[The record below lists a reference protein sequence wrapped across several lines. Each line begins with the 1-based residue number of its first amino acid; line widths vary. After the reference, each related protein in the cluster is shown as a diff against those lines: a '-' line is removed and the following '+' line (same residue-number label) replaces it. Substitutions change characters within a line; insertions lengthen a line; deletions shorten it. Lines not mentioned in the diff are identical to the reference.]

1 MRRFKSLHLAML
13 TLGSLCLNSAYASD
27 TLHSLSD
34 SEMSAATG
42 QSLFTL
48 QYLAPSDTGNSY
60 NSTNGNIGFY
70 KFGMEAELE
79 LNANI
84 KKLQL
89 GCGGVNGAGACD
101 IDIDNFSLS
110 GNPGALTGP
119 VVGGVQTA
127 TLADSEARVQSDA
140 RLINPFIKLAI
151 KNPNSASTRELIG
164 VQLGSEQMFG
174 LLTFG
179 EENTTTPNGINSLSG
194 YMNIGSATGTAMTQA
209 RTMTKATAGN
219 KDMTGRIR
227 ITDVG
232 GATLNFSSD
241 TYNLALTPAAANV
254 VTTPTVVS
262 GNRMSIVNL
271 SGSATVAPINFA
283 GPMTANVDVGLFSV
297 PLEKNVTG
305 TITGLTATVPIE
317 QNLGFIHK
325 LPINGNSFSLSVQGQ
340 NLRWPGAAG
349 DAMRGWWMAFEDQID
364 IGSISPASAVPIT
377 DAVLSQALG
386 PEGCAST
393 TTPGIN
399 CALYKDP
406 IECKAFGSP
415 NCFGGNL
422 PVGLVDIT
430 GTNVNF
436 PLSNLQLGAQSFA
449 PNCYG
454 GLKFC

>member
-1 MRRFKSLHLAML
+1 MRQFKSLYLTML
-13 TLGSLCLNSAYASD
+13 VLGGLCLNSAYASD
-27 TLHSLSD
+27 TLHSLTD
-34 SEMSAATG
+34 SEMSAMTG

-48 QYLAPSDTGNSY
+48 QYLAPGDTGNAYTS
-60 NSTNGNIGFY
+60 SSGNIGFY
-70 KFGMEAELE
+70 KFGMEAELAI
-79 LNANI
+79 NANI

-110 GNPGALTGP
+110 GNPGALTGS
-119 VVGGVQTA
+119 VVDGVQTA
-127 TLADSEARVQSDA
+127 TLEDSVARVQSDA

-179 EENTTTPNGINSLSG
+179 EQNTTTPNGINSLSG
-194 YMNIGSATGTAMTQA
+194 YMNIGSATGIAMTEA

-219 KDMTGRIR
+219 KNMTGRIT
-227 ITDVG
+227 ITDL
-232 GATLNFSSD
+232 GANLNFSSD
-241 TYNLALTPAAANV
+241 TYNLALTPAAATV

-262 GNRMSIVNL
+262 GKRMSSVNL
-271 SGSATVAPINFA
+271 SGSATVAPISFS
-283 GPMTANVDVGLFSV
+283 GTMTANAEVLGLSI

-305 TITGLTATVPIE
+305 TITGLTATVPIV
-317 QNLGFIHK
+317 QSLGFIHK
-325 LPINGNSFSLSVQGQ
+325 LPINGNSFSMSVQGQ

-349 DAMRGWWMAFEDQID
+349 DALRGWWMAFEDQID
-364 IGSISPASAVPIT
+364 IGNISPALPVPIT

-386 PEGCAST
+386 PQGCTST
-393 TTPGIN
+393 TAPGIN

-422 PVGLVDIT
+422 PVGFVDIT

-436 PLSNLQLGAQSFA
+436 PLSNLQLSAQSFA

-454 GLKFC
+454 GLKSC